1 MTPAVVLRGAGKRF
15 TKYVDTPM
23 LVTAA
28 LRFRPHTRREKLWAI
43 RGVDLEIADGEAV
56 GIIGRNGSGKSTLM
70 SMMGGITA
78 PTEGSVRVWGRVAPL
93 ISVGVGFHRE
103 LTGRENIYVNGAILG
118 LTRNQINE
126 RLDSIIEFAEINEF
140 IDTPVKFYSSGMY
153 VRLGFSVAVH
163 SNPDV
168 LLVDEVLAV
177 GDLAF
182 QVKCF
187 ERMNQIREHGTTL
200 VMVSHHLGAI
210 RRMCERVLLVHD
222 GAPRFIGDPED
233 AISAFHEVMSTAS
246 EAQVDHDSGTRFE
259 PGVVTIDSV
268 EIASSTGRAGHLDAG
283 EPITLRVRGRAL
295 QAMDDFVVKV
305 TLFGP
310 DGTAVYGDSTAGHPL
325 GTLSAGDEIACDI
338 DFRVQL
344 PTGSYSAVVVLER
357 SDLRTTLFQ
366 APACS
371 FFVTGRHT
379 VAGQADLEATF
390 RRMRPDTPPQVVGP
404 PGVERLHEL
413 SDFDTVDGQE
423 TVRIDG
429 REMVRVDGH
438 GDPEELEG
446 MSTGSEAS

>member
-1 MTPAVVLRGAGKRF
+1 MKPAVVLQGVGKRF

-43 RGVDLEIADGEAV
+43 RCVDLEIADGESL

-118 LTRNQINE
+118 LTRKQIDE
-126 RLDSIIEFAEINEF
+126 RIDSIIDFAEITEF

-163 SNPDV
+163 SEPDV

-187 ERMNQIREHGTTL
+187 ERMNQIRDKGTTL

-222 GAPRFIGDPED
+222 GTPRFVGLPED
-233 AISAFHEVMSTAS
+233 AISAFHEVMSTAA
-246 EAQVDHDSGTRFE
+246 EMEVDHDSGTRFE
-259 PGVVTIDSV
+259 PGVVTV
-268 EIASSTGRAGHLDAG
+268 ETVEVASRSGRSGHLDAG
-283 EPITLRVRGRAL
+283 EPVTLRVRGKAL
-295 QAMDDFVVKV
+295 RDVDDFVVKV

-325 GTLSAGDEIACDI
+325 GHLSAGDEIACDI
-338 DFRVQL
+338 DFRAQL
-344 PTGSYSAVVVLER
+344 PTGSYSAVVALER
-357 SDLRTTLFQ
+357 TDLRTTLFQ
-366 APACS
+366 TPATS

-379 VAGQADLEATF
+379 VAGQTDLEATF
-390 RRMRPDTPPQVVGP
+390 KRYSNKALRVVAPTETGP
-404 PGVERLHEL
+404 VTEL
-413 SDFDTVDGQE
+413 SALGNRPGHDDGSDALAQ
-423 TVRIDG
+423 
-429 REMVRVDGH
+429 
-438 GDPEELEG
+438 GDELEG
-446 MSTGSEAS
+446 MSAGSEASI

>member
-1 MTPAVVLRGAGKRF
+1 VTNAVELRGVGKRF

-23 LVTAA
+23 LVTTA

-43 RGVDLEIADGEAV
+43 RGVDLQIADGESV

-78 PTEGSVRVWGRVAPL
+78 PTEGSAQVWGRVAPL

-103 LTGRENIYVNGAILG
+103 LTGRENIFVNGAILG
-118 LTRNQINE
+118 LSRRELEE
-126 RLDSIIEFAEINEF
+126 RVDAIIEFAEIAEF

-163 SNPDV
+163 SEPDV

-187 ERMNQIREHGTTL
+187 DRMNQIRQRGTTL

-222 GAPRFIGDPED
+222 GEPRFLGSPED
-233 AISAFHEVMSTAS
+233 AISAFHDLMSTSA

-259 PGVVTIDSV
+259 PGVATIDDV
-268 EIASSTGRAGHLDAG
+268 QLLGEDGRPTGHLDAG
-283 EPITLRVRGRAL
+283 EHVTVRIRAHAL
-295 QAMDDFVVKV
+295 HALDDVVFKL
-305 TLFGP
+305 TLFAP
-310 DGTAVYGDSTAGHPL
+310 DGTAVYADSTAGHPF
-325 GTLSAGDEIACDI
+325 GAVGSGDDITCDI
-338 DFRVQL
+338 AFRAQL
-344 PTGSYSAVVVLER
+344 PTGSYTAVMHLER
-357 SDLRTTLFQ
+357 SDLRTTLYQ
-366 APACS
+366 SPAMS

-379 VAGQADLEATF
+379 VAGLADLEATF
-390 RRMRPDTPPQVVGP
+390 TRGPAALSTQSTMSSEDLVPDTDIEPLGAVA
-404 PGVERLHEL
+404 
-413 SDFDTVDGQE
+413 GQQ
-423 TVRIDG
+423 D
-429 REMVRVDGH
+429 
-438 GDPEELEG
+438 
-446 MSTGSEAS
+446 